1 MLLMTLNS
9 NGHIL
14 KNNLASLQQ
23 ESLTAIAVLAIIIG
37 YVWLWFNIWPVTG
50 TNAPFVSWLGSAIL
64 IVSGISSY
72 QWRINYLHFVTHLLV
87 LSILAATTCATLTF
101 HIPSIIYLFLL
112 PV

>member
-9 NGHIL
+9 NGRIL

-50 TNAPFVSWLGSAIL
+50 TNAPLVSWLGSVIL
-64 IVSGISSY
+64 IICGISSY
-72 QWRINYLHFVTHLLV
+72 QLRINHLHFVTHLLV
-87 LSILAATTCATLTF
+87 LSILAVIAISSLFTF
-101 HIPSIIYLFLL
+101 IFALL
-112 PV
+112 GI